1 MFGKMLYIDSNIL
14 STLADVYYGVSQGRQ
29 EKREFPLWLSQYRV
43 WIKNRY
49 DTAATTV

>member
-29 EKREFPLWLSQYRV
+29 EKREFPVAIAVPRLDKESL
-43 WIKNRY
+43 
-49 DTAATTV
+49 